1 MKIMLNMFLSLFL
14 FALSFAVTFDVTIVG
29 MTFEPSSLAIP
40 AGSVV
45 RWTNSS
51 AISHTA
57 TSTDTPEAWQDANI
71 SPATTFEITFNNV
84 GNFPYDCDYHASMT
98 GTIIVDPVDLGI
110 DHSSVISETF
120 QLHSNY
126 PNPFNPT
133 TNIEY
138 SLLENSVVELIIYNI
153 KGRQISTLIDDF
165 RTAGHYS
172 IKWDASS
179 YPSGMYFAEI
189 KAGKYVRTKKLMLI
203 K

>member
-45 RWTNSS
+45 RWTNNST
-51 AISHTA
+51 ISHTA
-57 TSTDTPEAWQDANI
+57 TSTDAPAAWQDANI
-71 SPATTFEITFNNV
+71 SPSATFEITFNNV
-84 GNFPYDCDYHASMT
+84 GNFPYDCAYHPQMT
-98 GTIIVDPVDLGI
+98 GTIIVDPEELGI
-110 DHSSVISETF
+110 ENSALLIETF
-120 QLHSNY
+120 QLNSNY

-133 TNIEY
+133 TTIEY
-138 SLLENSVVELIIYNI
+138 SLLENSFVELIIYNTQ
-153 KGRQISTLIDDF
+153 GRQIYTLIDDF
-165 RTAGHYS
+165 ITAGHFS

-179 YPSGMYFAEI
+179 YPSGIYIAKMTSGE
-189 KAGKYVRTKKLMLI
+189 YVSTKKLMLI